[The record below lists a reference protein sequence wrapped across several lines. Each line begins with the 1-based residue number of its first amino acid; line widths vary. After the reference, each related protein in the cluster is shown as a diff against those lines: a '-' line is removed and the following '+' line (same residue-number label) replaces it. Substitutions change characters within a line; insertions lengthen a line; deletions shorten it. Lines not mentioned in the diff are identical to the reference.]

1 MIVRRCTQSL
11 QLALFQNELQL
22 IQFQIDR
29 ESTNAQLSEQ
39 KRYSI
44 FLHVCTIYERM
55 KQQHLNHDFLF
66 MHTNT
71 AIYTAVIL
79 KASQFSSACIQ
90 ELKQLIPVYP
100 DLQIGISSVQKAANI
115 AELMKEAEFSVHVGL
130 TLQKQQI
137 ILYPKVQLLRIIQ
150 ELQQQDKTNYFQQTI
165 APLKEYP
172 FLLILL
178 SNTSAITRTR
188 SKHVKELFIHVNTLQ
203 YRLKKIEVICGL
215 HMNDMQEK

>member
-1 MIVRRCTQSL
+1 
-11 QLALFQNELQL
+11 
-22 IQFQIDR
+22 
-29 ESTNAQLSEQ
+29 
-39 KRYSI
+39 
-44 FLHVCTIYERM
+44 M
-55 KQQHLNHDFLF
+55 KQQHLLHDFLF

-165 APLKEYP
+165 APLKAVSYTH
-172 FLLILL
+172 LDVYKRQVLTLAYLIAARESTTWENPAMPVAKVLRT
-178 SNTSAITRTR
+178 SVSISAI
-188 SKHVKELFIHVNTLQ
+188 KELS
-203 YRLKKIEVICGL
+203 
-215 HMNDMQEK
+215 

>member
-1 MIVRRCTQSL
+1 MARVKRLSILAKEWQIPIFLIPPQRTYLSLTNAINRLLSLADEQDTLKEYLMRYLLLSTDPFKDLIVRRCTQSL

-55 KQQHLNHDFLF
+55 KQQHLLHDFLF

-100 DLQIGISSVQKAANI
+100 DLQIGIS
-115 AELMKEAEFSVHVGL
+115 
-130 TLQKQQI
+130 
-137 ILYPKVQLLRIIQ
+137 
-150 ELQQQDKTNYFQQTI
+150 
-165 APLKEYP
+165 
-172 FLLILL
+172 
-178 SNTSAITRTR
+178 
-188 SKHVKELFIHVNTLQ
+188 
-203 YRLKKIEVICGL
+203 
-215 HMNDMQEK
+215 